1 MEKKYAIFIDG
12 DNISPSYLE
21 PILTAVLRDGDIHIK
36 RLYGD
41 WTTTNMSGWKKW
53 LEKVPIKPVQQFR
66 NGPNATDNA
75 IIMDAIEI
83 ANSNKNVNS
92 VCIVSTDSDYYSL
105 AIRLREYGLYVLGIG
120 KKNANTL
127 WVQSC
132 NEFIY
137 IEDLYIEDIEVA
149 SDIDSV
155 TRDERTGSQDKIVI
169 LKLIISAYNNSN
181 RIDGSWV
188 NLADIGRIVK
198 TKKPDFTPKAYG
210 YDSLREFIASF
221 PQYFELQKDNSIP
234 PRYWMKLIQEN
245 L

>member
-1 MEKKYAIFIDG
+1 MDKKYAIFIDG

-83 ANSNKNVNS
+83 ANSNRNVNS

-120 KKNANTL
+120 RKNANTL

-137 IEDLYIEDIEVA
+137 IEDLEVEA
-149 SDIDSV
+149 EIATNETTQAPD
-155 TRDERTGSQDKIVI
+155 DEEQLAI
-169 LKLIISAYNNSN
+169 LKLIITAYNTSN
-181 RIDGSWV
+181 RVDGSWA
-188 NLADIGRIVK
+188 NLADIGRIIK
-198 TKKPDFTPKAYG
+198 TKKPDFTLKAYN
-210 YDSLREFIASF
+210 YNSLSELIASF
-221 PQYFELQKDNSIP
+221 SNYFELQKDNNIP
-234 PRYWMKLIQEN
+234 PRYWMRVKN
-245 L
+245 

>member
-1 MEKKYAIFIDG
+1 M
-12 DNISPSYLE
+12 
-21 PILTAVLRDGDIHIK
+21 
-36 RLYGD
+36 
-41 WTTTNMSGWKKW
+41 
-53 LEKVPIKPVQQFR
+53 PIKPVQQFR

-83 ANSNKNVNS
+83 ANLNKNVNS

-137 IEDLYIEDIEVA
+137 IEDLYIEDSSGA
-149 SDIDSV
+149 SDIEDEQRSEAVDS
-155 TRDERTGSQDKIVI
+155 QKKI
-169 LKLIISAYNNSN
+169 LKLIMTAYNNAN

-198 TKKPDFTPKAYG
+198 TKKPDFTPKAYH
-210 YDSLREFIASF
+210 YDSLRELIASF
-221 PQYFELQKDNSIP
+221 PQYFELQRDNSIP
-234 PRYWMKLIQEN
+234 PRYWMKLIPES